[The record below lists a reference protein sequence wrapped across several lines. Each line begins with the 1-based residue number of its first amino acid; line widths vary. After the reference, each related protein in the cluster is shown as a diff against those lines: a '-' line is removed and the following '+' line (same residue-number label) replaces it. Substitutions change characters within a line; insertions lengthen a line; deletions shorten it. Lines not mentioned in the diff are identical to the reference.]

1 MKKIPKSINIGGI
14 DFEVELTKDIIISD
28 DGSRLWGQIKHEQSK
43 ILVYSKLEEKKRWS
57 VFLHEVIHGIEEIG
71 NFDFGESGTD
81 RLAHM
86 FVDFLVRNK
95 LGLQ

>member
-1 MKKIPKSINIGGI
+1 MKKIPNKINIGGI
-14 DFEVELTKDIIISD
+14 DFEVELTEDIIHSD
-28 DGSRLWGQIKHEQSK
+28 DGARLWGQIKHDQSK
-43 ILVYSKLEEKKRWS
+43 IIVYSKLEEKKRWS
-57 VFLHEVIHGIEEIG
+57 VFFHEVLHGIEEIG

-86 FVDFLVRNK
+86 LVDVLTRND

>member
-1 MKKIPKSINIGGI
+1 MKKIPRKVNIGGI
-14 DFEVELTKDIIISD
+14 DFDVDLTSEIINSE
-28 DGSRLWGQIKHEQSK
+28 DGARLWGQIKHDQSR
-43 ILVYSKLEEKKRWS
+43 IFVYSKLEEKKRWS
-57 VFLHEVIHGIEEIG
+57 VFMHEVLHGIEEIG

-86 FVDFLVRNK
+86 LVDFLVRNK